1 MSAAADFV
9 PRSLLFVPATRPDMV
24 AKVERVHPDAVVLD
38 WEDAVAPGDK
48 DSARASAVETL
59 TAGRPGAD
67 AVLIRINAPGTP
79 WYDADVEAAAGLVA
93 GGHLDGVLLPKYE
106 RVEQLTHVR
115 AALGRTDRGR
125 GDDRVRVVAGL
136 ESGLG
141 VADARELL
149 AAGPDA
155 AYFGA
160 EDYIADIGGRRTAAG
175 LEVLYAR
182 SRVALAASLA
192 GVASLDQVVTAVQD
206 ADAFRTDA
214 RQGLELGFRGK
225 VCLHPVQV
233 TVAHE
238 VFTPTAEEVA
248 HAEKVLAA
256 GDSGVAM
263 VDGQMVD
270 AVHLTLARAVLAR
283 AGRPA

>member
-1 MSAAADFV
+1 MTSADFV

-48 DSARASAVETL
+48 EDARVTAAETL
-59 TAGRPGAD
+59 AAARPGAE
-67 AVLIRINAPGTP
+67 AVLVRINAPDTP
-79 WYDADVEAAAGLVA
+79 WYDDDVSAVAALVTAGHV
-93 GGHLDGVLLPKYE
+93 DGVLLPKYE
-106 RVEQLTHVR
+106 HGDQLTALR
-115 AALGRTDRGR
+115 AALEPGTH
-125 GDDRVRVVAGL
+125 VVAGL

-149 AAGPDA
+149 AAGPDS

-160 EDYIADIGGRRTAAG
+160 EDYIADIGGRRSAGG

-182 SRVALAASLA
+182 SQVALAASLA
-192 GVASLDQVVTAVQD
+192 RVASLDQVVTAVKD
-206 ADAFRTDA
+206 AEAFRADAV
-214 RQGLELGFRGK
+214 QGLDLGYRGK
-225 VCLHPVQV
+225 ICLHPTQV
-233 TVAHE
+233 TIAHE
-238 VFTPTAEEVA
+238 VFTPTDDEVA

-256 GDSGVAM
+256 GQAGVGL

-270 AVHLTLARAVLAR
+270 AVHLTLARTVLAR
-283 AGRPA
+283 VSRPA

>member
-1 MSAAADFV
+1 MSDFV

-38 WEDAVAPGDK
+38 WEDAVAPSEKEG
-48 DSARASAVETL
+48 ARVTAAETL
-59 TAGRPGAD
+59 SAARPGAD

-79 WYDADVEAAAGLVA
+79 WYDGDVAAVAALVTAGQV
-93 GGHLDGVLLPKYE
+93 DGVLLPKYE
-106 RVEQLTHVR
+106 QVSQLTALRSALVR
-115 AALGRTDRGR
+115 GNRGQ
-125 GDDRVRVVAGL
+125 GDDIRARVVVGL

-149 AAGPDA
+149 AAGPDS

-160 EDYIADIGGRRTAAG
+160 EDYIADIGGRRTAGG

-182 SRVALAASLA
+182 SRVALAASLT
-192 GVASLDQVVTAVQD
+192 GVASLDQVVTAVTD
-206 ADAFRTDA
+206 AEAFRADA
-214 RQGLELGFRGK
+214 RQGLELGYRGK
-225 VCLHPVQV
+225 ICLHPTQV
-233 TVAHE
+233 TLAHE
-238 VFTPTAEEVA
+238 VFTPTEDEVA

-256 GDSGVAM
+256 GESGVGL

-283 AGRPA
+283 AGRPT

>member
-1 MSAAADFV
+1 MTDFV

-38 WEDAVAPGDK
+38 WEDAVAPSEKEG
-48 DSARASAVETL
+48 ARATAAETL
-59 TAGRPGAD
+59 SASRPGAD
-67 AVLIRINAPGTP
+67 AVLIRINAPDTP
-79 WYDADVEAAAGLVA
+79 WHDDDVTALAELVTAGHV
-93 GGHLDGVLLPKYE
+93 DGVLLPKYE
-106 RVEQLTHVR
+106 HVAQLT
-115 AALGRTDRGR
+115 ALRDALEPGT
-125 GDDRVRVVAGL
+125 VIVAGL

-149 AAGPDA
+149 AAGPES

-182 SRVALAASLA
+182 SQVALAASLT
-192 GVASLDQVVTAVQD
+192 GVASLDQVVTAVKD
-206 ADAFRTDA
+206 DDAFRADA
-214 RQGLELGFRGK
+214 RQGLELGYRGK
-225 VCLHPVQV
+225 ICLHPSQV
-233 TVAHE
+233 TLAHE
-238 VFTPTAEEVA
+238 VFTPTDEEIA
-248 HAEKVLAA
+248 HAEKVLEA
-256 GDSGVAM
+256 GESGVGL